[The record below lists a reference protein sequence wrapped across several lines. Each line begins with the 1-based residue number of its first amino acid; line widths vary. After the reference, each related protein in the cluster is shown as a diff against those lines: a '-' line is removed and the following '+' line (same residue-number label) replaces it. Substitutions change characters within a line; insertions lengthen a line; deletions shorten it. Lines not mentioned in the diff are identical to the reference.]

1 MSLKLMTGA
10 LKVPLNTYLL
20 PRRSF
25 FFGISLQGHGWL
37 AAGDSFNSSMPG
49 NPGRSVIN
57 HANIVEEADSLWLMI
72 CVILPLFDDP
82 LVVSNLTEDVQ
93 SHAHRINDI
102 SGLRSGTL
110 VQGAICRTTLD
121 LEIRKENEIAL
132 GREHCVPLPAD
143 RRAWHQ
149 SRASSRCSQYRA
161 PPMISRTSQSPGCCS
176 SGQRSHGCQGPAVSC
191 HTSS

>member
-1 MSLKLMTGA
+1 MYRSVDFASSLAYNLRSLLSLKLMTGA

-102 SGLRSGTL
+102 SGLRSGKL
-110 VQGAICRTTLD
+110 VQGAICRATLD
-121 LEIRKENEIAL
+121 LEIRKKEPRPGPGAL
-132 GREHCVPLPAD
+132 RTAAGRSEGSVSEPSFISLFPVSGPSHDISYLAVPWLL
-143 RRAWHQ
+143 
-149 SRASSRCSQYRA
+149 
-161 PPMISRTSQSPGCCS
+161 
-176 SGQRSHGCQGPAVSC
+176 
-191 HTSS
+191 